1 MPISSNLSEIMIDK
15 KMTYEELQYRSKV
28 APDTVARARDERI
41 ASCKL
46 LTLESLPKHW
56 MFIFANFFSTNQK
69 RNQNKIKRER
79 PWKNS
84 TAFLHADGLA
94 EAGAPAA
101 ESLHLRQ
108 GPAGAGEPRC

>member
-46 LTLESLPKHW
+46 LTLEKL
-56 MFIFANFFSTNQK
+56 ANALDVHICQLFDYVPEKQTDQ
-69 RNQNKIKRER
+69 
-79 PWKNS
+79 
-84 TAFLHADGLA
+84 D
-94 EAGAPAA
+94 
-101 ESLHLRQ
+101 
-108 GPAGAGEPRC
+108 